1 MGTASIDETVDYE
14 GSAFCRMSHPCS
26 AKHRQDPNTHTP
38 KTQKEP
44 HIAHGRPF
52 DLPKET
58 EGFSS
63 DTLEPVL
70 RAANEDLATLVPNA
84 RFFVA
89 KDSGHDIHQDQ
100 PELVIEATMV
110 SAGPRALRSP
120 LR

>member
-1 MGTASIDETVDYE
+1 MMRQATAT
-14 GSAFCRMSHPCS
+14 
-26 AKHRQDPNTHTP
+26 TP
-38 KTQKEP
+38 LRAMP
-44 HIAHGRPF
+44 LAVLAHGRPF

-89 KDSGHDIHQDQ
+89 PKTA
-100 PELVIEATMV
+100 ATT
-110 SAGPRALRSP
+110 STKINRSW
-120 LR
+120 